1 MDRDAILAF
10 ARRDW
15 SRVAEA
21 KADDWIHRKHD
32 MTPADVLALGDQL
45 RLYVKALRP
54 DWPGQSDA
62 DDDLA
67 VHARVAEALRAVSL
81 RSC

>member
-1 MDRDAILAF
+1 
-10 ARRDW
+10 
-15 SRVAEA
+15 
-21 KADDWIHRKHD
+21 
-32 MTPADVLALGDQL
+32 MTPAEVLALGDQL

-67 VHARVAEALRAVSL
+67 VHARVAEALRAVFL